1 MHRQYVSADR
11 AWRSSLFTIFCLANV
26 GNFRSSG
33 FANIAHLTWKRGDIS
48 SGRRFR
54 CDFSVTFRRD
64 HTPNGTRGW
73 LHFLQLGLSK
83 KQCSESMAHLP
94 AAPRPRISPG
104 MDIALTADQKLPSTT
119 ARPEALIKW
128 LMGIAVLVFAMV
140 VVGGITRLTES
151 GLSITEWKPITGA
164 LPPLGEAA
172 WMSEFE
178 KYKAIPEYTQING
191 PAGMTLAEFK
201 FIYFWEWVHRLLG
214 RLVGVAF
221 ALPLAWFWVKR
232 AIPAGYKPRLL
243 ALMALG
249 GLQGTIGWWMVSS
262 GLSARTDVSH
272 YRLATHLLTALFILG
287 GLVWTALDLKMLA
300 RNVHAKPAKLTGFS
314 VVVLGVLFVQL
325 LFGAW
330 VAGLNAGYVSNSWPL
345 MNDRLVPDGI
355 DTTKGILY
363 AFVNDPFLT
372 HFVHRWW
379 AWVAVIAL
387 IMLARRTRTAGVR
400 PASLA
405 IHSAFGVQILLGIA
419 TVLTG
424 VNIVLAVSHQAVGA
438 LLVVATV
445 WGAHVLGRQ
454 SANG

>member
-1 MHRQYVSADR
+1 
-11 AWRSSLFTIFCLANV
+11 
-26 GNFRSSG
+26 
-33 FANIAHLTWKRGDIS
+33 
-48 SGRRFR
+48 
-54 CDFSVTFRRD
+54 
-64 HTPNGTRGW
+64 
-73 LHFLQLGLSK
+73 
-83 KQCSESMAHLP
+83 
-94 AAPRPRISPG
+94 
-104 MDIALTADQKLPSTT
+104 MDIALTSRPASPVTT
-119 ARPEALIKW
+119 ARPETLIRW
-128 LMGIAVLVFAMV
+128 LMFIAALVFAMV

-164 LPPLGEAA
+164 IPPLNEAA
-172 WMSEFE
+172 WASEFE
-178 KYKAIPEYTQING
+178 KYQAIPEYTEING

-201 FIYFWEWVHRLLG
+201 FIYFWEWIHRLLG
-214 RLVGVAF
+214 RVVGVAF
-221 ALPLAWFWVKR
+221 ALPLAWFWVKH

-272 YRLATHLLTALFILG
+272 YRLAVHLLTALFILG
-287 GLVWTALDLKMLA
+287 GLVWTSLDLKQLA
-300 RNVHAKPAKLTGFS
+300 RDPLAKPAKLTGLAG
-314 VVVLGVLFVQL
+314 VVLGILFIQL

-345 MNDRLVPDGI
+345 MNDRFVPDGI
-355 DTTKGILY
+355 DTAKGTLY
-363 AFVNDPFLT
+363 ALANDPFLT

-387 IMLARRTRTAGVR
+387 VMLARRTRKAGAR
-400 PASLA
+400 SASIA

-419 TVLTG
+419 TVMTG

-438 LLVVATV
+438 LLVAATV

-454 SANG
+454 YAES